1 MSKRKWNELLKRS
14 TAYLLTLA
22 LVCSLF
28 MGSGITGYASENALN
43 DPQQTNESDTVIDG
57 EENNGDDIISDEG
70 SGEEPGEEAGEN
82 SGGGTDADT
91 SEEKPDDV
99 TGEEK
104 EEGSLEETEGTGE
117 EPNEEPG
124 EGTGEE
130 IGENPNEGIGEEIG
144 IETGETEEEK
154 DTPLKEE
161 LEQINTEGYIGNVHD
176 GGLEISS
183 WEMESFDEASVK
195 ALLENYSGQ
204 KFEWIYVS
212 DMGEDHTIDA
222 GIYNALIPYLDTSR
236 EGHYELTYSFGDVG
250 WSFQKPKMISSDLNG
265 NVNLSAG
272 EKITVSVPEAA
283 SFAGCAED
291 VSISFDEEKNA
302 GVGSAM
308 ANILGSEHVHC
319 YLWTSDSDT
328 EVSDAS
334 ADWWPEE
341 QWCHLV
347 IAGIQNLESGKEY
360 TVAPKAYKGDTW
372 ESNGQTYLDIN
383 EWKMGDQF
391 NGEGVAKLLSTY
403 YTDQTFH
410 CIYIQA
416 WDQEG
421 YLFNKE
427 VYNAV
432 LPYLKADYEGRRI
445 YYHFNLDN
453 GNGGTFWTFVRPKE
467 MTQDLS
473 GAVSLRVEN
482 GRAIVNFSETDAF
495 GEASVSLFEHSRA
508 ENYGQL
514 EAVFGKSQIDGL
526 SLFSVETSEKVEDT
540 GAFWGV
546 NEDSHWLSIGSVQN
560 LQKNTDYYVEKYIY
574 RGDTWQNEDGTSEIY
589 ISAFGLHENGK
600 FSSGEL
606 KSIIDWYAQQGI
618 TFDAVQIEEAYSAN
632 NVIKKDYINQARAI
646 LNPDENSESRLTFVF
661 CRCENK
667 GEEEKGNDV
676 KWNLY
681 RPSVASKDITANA
694 SFTSAGNYSNFAVSV
709 SNTYNAETASVTF
722 RVDQSL
728 ELGSSIKAAYQETE
742 GERLSALKG
751 GTALVDNV
759 HGGYWQ
765 DDDGAVNLEVSCIQN
780 CAAKTNYAIVRSK
793 YAEAPFNVGEETKLS
808 EDARLALT
816 ATPDGAVTWRA
827 HSENEISIAGGVMSG
842 LNEGHT
848 YVSASYQSGGKAYL
862 DLFEIDIENRITR
875 IILDR
880 TKLTMEL
887 WKTEDG
893 SYAEDCLEYLN
904 IKSYPSEAGCD
915 QENPEE
921 ITWTTSNANIVEL
934 VQNEAGNYT
943 GEIRAKAPG
952 TATITATYIKD
963 GADLTASC
971 VVTVCAP
978 LEIADEDWPDHDEKL
993 YAITNFD
1000 TKLSDVE
1007 LPEGWKWVS
1016 PNTALSTYK
1025 GVNGHAFS
1033 AAYTATDAGGNVK
1046 TETHNLWVRMVT
1058 ITGVS
1063 IIGVE
1068 ETNTGRGEWTEC
1080 EIPASITTGE
1090 HVCLNYRINVKN
1102 GTEEE
1107 IIEEWKNRMEVK
1119 WSTKPGGLGNH
1130 YLDSDTYDFCV
1141 DEHLSKEGRKPGKKT
1156 FTLTI
1161 KNKATGKTFA
1171 TASKSI
1177 TVTAKAVLDFDED
1190 VIFDM
1195 EASKLIFKVRKSKY
1209 DLLSKNKVTF
1219 KSEDTGLIKIDKVVT
1234 LKETENID
1242 DDEYVVIE
1250 LLYTQKG
1257 VGDAYV
1263 TAKAADE
1270 IGSSRKYCIRL
1281 TDSMPKLLTPSV
1293 TINKKLEN
1301 EKGSIQI
1308 VFEYEYPFIEADG
1321 AFRILD
1327 NDNFCLDNVTLEDE
1341 NHFLLA
1347 ELSIKEGV
1355 NVKKGTYKVKLQV
1368 PVKSDTEEKE
1378 YEAKTVTVTVKVTE
1392 TVPDIT
1398 VKQTKKVN
1406 SFYTDEEGYG
1416 LLRLSVKDALIIDP
1430 ELTGCDFE
1438 LKEVPEEMGQGC
1450 YYIALKDGKT
1460 GKAKNGT
1467 LTYHLETD
1475 DGTAYVGS
1483 YKKSV
1488 NIGITNS
1495 KPKIVL
1501 SAKKDTLY
1509 PEAGYGASWLGLTDK
1524 STGEDIVISEARY
1537 VQNKKKNQYVN
1548 IPGAEEFTDDIKIKY
1563 NSFNM
1568 RHETNGLLFL
1578 LTGTPLAKTD
1588 SLTIQVKE
1596 SNWSQYLDVSYKIK
1610 VDKTVKPKLKLGNTT
1625 ITLNKND
1632 AVYNGQ
1638 QVKTML
1644 SLSGCSN
1651 ILDQDDVYVSFSG
1664 TDAKSN
1670 KILKTKGSL
1679 ILQYWKEQGCIVARF
1694 NDNDLDAG
1702 TYKYKVTV
1710 GNDVFNTST
1719 TLTVKV
1725 IDKAEKDCL
1734 SVTAKGSIDLLQ
1746 REKTSIAYTPKLKNV
1761 TGHVEDGW
1769 LTGEN
1774 AGLFDYYFENGKL
1787 YVQARVG
1794 ENYSTAVTYKVKA
1807 VFWVQPEDHS
1817 GYEVESKVLSIKL
1830 KQGKPKVS
1838 VSSNG
1843 NTLYRSVGNCVEV
1856 NISALL
1862 GSQEVVIEDVS
1873 LLNYT
1878 KDLWLI
1884 DDFYNANPDE
1894 NGDPWYMAYNP
1905 DTKSVLLTTTGEAES
1920 ILKSGKTWKVKL
1932 AVRYR
1937 DQAGNAKDAQVTYK
1951 VVVK

>member
-1 MSKRKWNELLKRS
+1 MK
-14 TAYLLTLA
+14 
-22 LVCSLF
+22 
-28 MGSGITGYASENALN
+28 
-43 DPQQTNESDTVIDG
+43 
-57 EENNGDDIISDEG
+57 
-70 SGEEPGEEAGEN
+70 EAEKPEKIR
-82 SGGGTDADT
+82 GGGTDTDT

-99 TGEEK
+99 TGEG
-104 EEGSLEETEGTGE
+104 EEGSPEETEGTGE

-130 IGENPNEGIGEEIG
+130 TGEETGENPEEGTGEETG
-144 IETGETEEEK
+144 VETGVEAGENEEEK
-154 DTPLKEE
+154 DPLLKEE
-161 LEQINTEGYIGNVHD
+161 LEQINAEGYIGEVQENGDLFIHS
-176 GGLEISS
+176 G
-183 WEMESFDEASVK
+183 EMGSFDEAGVK

-204 KFEWIYVS
+204 KFPNIFVWVS
-212 DMGEDHTIDA
+212 GTDRTINA
-222 GIYNALIPYLDTSR
+222 GIYNALIPYLDTSCDNYR
-236 EGHYELTYSFGDVG
+236 IYYKFSDEPDTSWIFD
-250 WSFQKPKMISSDLNG
+250 KPNSINDNLDG
-265 NVNLSAG
+265 RVNLSVDK
-272 EKITVSVPEAA
+272 EITVSVPAAA
-283 SFAGCAED
+283 SFAGCAEEVVIMLGRD
-291 VSISFDEEKNA
+291 SSTD
-302 GVGSAM
+302 VGSVM
-308 ANILGSEHVHC
+308 ENILGTEYVHC

-328 EVSDAS
+328 EVSDAG
-334 ADWWPEE
+334 ADWNPGGGMH
-341 QWCHLV
+341 HLLIGGV
-347 IAGIQNLESGKEY
+347 QNLESGKEY
-360 TVAPKAYKGDTW
+360 TVAPKAYKGRTW
-372 ESNGQTYLDIN
+372 ESNGETYLDIN
-383 EWKMGDQF
+383 EWYMGDQF

-403 YTDQTFH
+403 YTGQTFH
-410 CIYIQA
+410 GIYINA
-416 WDQEG
+416 WTQEG
-421 YLFNKE
+421 CLFDKE
-427 VYNAV
+427 IYNAV

-453 GNGGTFWTFVRPKE
+453 GKGGTFWTFVRPKE
-467 MTQDLS
+467 MAQDLS
-473 GAVSLRVEN
+473 GAVSLRIED
-482 GRAIVNFSETDAF
+482 GRAIVNFSETDVF
-495 GEASVSLFEHSRA
+495 ENASVTLRESPTA
-508 ENYGQL
+508 ENYGGL
-514 EAVFGKSQIDGL
+514 EAVFGKSGIDDL
-526 SLFSVETSEKVEDT
+526 SLFSVATSEKIEDT
-540 GAFWGV
+540 WASWGA
-546 NEDSHWLSIGSVQN
+546 NEYGHWLTIGVQN

-606 KSIIDWYAQQGI
+606 KSIIDWYTEQGI
-618 TFDAVQIEEAYSAN
+618 TFDIVQIEEAYSAN
-632 NVIKKDYINQARAI
+632 NVIKKDYINRARAI
-646 LNPDENSESRLTFVF
+646 LSADENSEQRLTFVF

-681 RPSVASKDITANA
+681 SPGAASKDIIANV
-694 SFTSAGNYSNFAVSV
+694 SFTPAGNYSNFAVNA
-709 SNTYNAETASVTF
+709 SNTFNAETVSVTF
-722 RVDQSL
+722 RADQSL
-728 ELGSSIKAAYQETE
+728 ELGSGIKAAYQETE
-742 GERLSALKG
+742 GERLSVLKG
-751 GTALVDNV
+751 GTALEDNV

-793 YAEAPFNVGEETKLS
+793 YVEAPFNVGEETKLS

-827 HSENEISIAGGVMSG
+827 HSSNEISIAGGVMSG
-842 LNEGHT
+842 LNEGQT

-862 DLFEIDIENRITR
+862 DLFEIGIENRITR
-875 IILDR
+875 IVFGR
-880 TKLTMEL
+880 TELTMEL

-893 SYAEDCLEYLN
+893 SYTEECLQYLN

-921 ITWTTSNANIVEL
+921 IKWTTSDANIVEL
-934 VQNEAGNYT
+934 VRNEAGNHT

-952 TATITATYIKD
+952 TATITATYIGD
-963 GADLTASC
+963 DANLTASC
-971 VVTVCAP
+971 TVTVLAP
-978 LEIADEDWPDHDEKL
+978 LEIADEDWPDRDGKL

-1007 LPEGWKWVS
+1007 LPEGWEWVS

-1033 AAYTATDAGGNVK
+1033 AKYTAVDAGGNEK
-1046 TETHNLWVRMVT
+1046 TEIHNLWVRMVT

-1080 EIPASITTGE
+1080 EIPSSITTGE
-1090 HVCLNYRINVKN
+1090 HICLNYRINVKN

-1107 IIEEWKNRMEVK
+1107 ILEEWKNRMSVN

-1130 YLDSDTYDFCV
+1130 YSGSDTYDFCV

-1171 TASKSI
+1171 TASKNI

-1195 EASKLIFKVRKSKY
+1195 DASKLIFKVRKSKY

-1219 KSEDTGLIKIDKVVT
+1219 KSEDTGLLKFGKAVT

-1250 LLYTQKG
+1250 LPYTQKG
-1257 VGDAYV
+1257 FGDAYV

-1270 IGSSRKYCIRL
+1270 MGSSRKYCIRL
-1281 TDSMPKLLTPSV
+1281 TDSTPKLLIPSV

-1301 EKGSIQI
+1301 DKGSIQI
-1308 VFEYEYPFIEADG
+1308 AFEYDYPFAETDG
-1321 AFRILD
+1321 AFCVLD
-1327 NDNFCLDNVTLEDE
+1327 NDNFCLNNVILEDE
-1341 NHFLLA
+1341 GHFLQA
-1347 ELSIKEGV
+1347 ELSIREGA

-1368 PVKSDTEEKE
+1368 PVKSDTQEKG
-1378 YEAKTVTVTVKVTE
+1378 YEAKAVTVTVKVTE
-1392 TVPDIT
+1392 TVPGIT
-1398 VKQTKKVN
+1398 VKQTRKVN

-1416 LLRLSVKDALIIDP
+1416 LLCLSAKGASIIGP

-1438 LKEVPEEMGQGC
+1438 LKEAPEEMGQGY

-1460 GKAKNGT
+1460 GKAKKGT
-1467 LTYHLETD
+1467 LTYCLETD
-1475 DGTAYVGS
+1475 DGTAYAGS
-1483 YKKSV
+1483 YNKSV
-1488 NIGITNS
+1488 TIGITNS

-1501 SAKKDTLY
+1501 SAKTDTLY

-1524 STGEDIVISEARY
+1524 TTGEDIVISEARY
-1537 VQNKKKNQYVN
+1537 VQNKKKNQYVD
-1548 IPGAEEFTDDIKIKY
+1548 IPKAEEFTDAIKIKY

-1568 RHETNGLLFL
+1568 RHETNGLLFV
-1578 LTGTPLAKTD
+1578 LTDSSAPLAKTD
-1588 SLTIQVKE
+1588 SFTVQVKE

-1610 VDKTVKPKLKLGNTT
+1610 VDKTVKPKLKLGNAT

-1638 QVKTML
+1638 QIKTKI

-1670 KILKTKGSL
+1670 KILKIKGSL
-1679 ILQYWKEQGCIVARF
+1679 ILQYWKEQGCIVAKF

-1710 GNDVFNTST
+1710 GNNIFNTSA

-1734 SVTAKGSIDLLQ
+1734 SVSAKGSIDLLQ

-1761 TGHVEDGW
+1761 TGRVEDGW

-1817 GYEVESKVLSIKL
+1817 GYEIESKVLSIKL

-1862 GSQEVVIEDVS
+1862 GSQEVVIEDVF

-1884 DDFYNANPDE
+1884 GDFYNANPDE
-1894 NGDPWYMAYNP
+1894 NDDPWYMAYNP
-1905 DTKSVLLTTTGEAES
+1905 DTKSVLLTTTGEGEAES

-1937 DQAGNAKDAQVTYK
+1937 DQAGNAKDTQVTCK